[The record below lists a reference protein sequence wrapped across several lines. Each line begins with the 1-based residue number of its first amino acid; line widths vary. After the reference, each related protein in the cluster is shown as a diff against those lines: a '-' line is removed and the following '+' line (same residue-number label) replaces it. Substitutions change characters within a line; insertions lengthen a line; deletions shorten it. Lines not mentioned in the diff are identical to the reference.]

1 MTRKN
6 HDQMYVISSDS
17 PLLADDE
24 TYLEHYGVKGMK
36 WGVRKAVRKV
46 RKNERLRQKAQ
57 KYDTKADMDEHLH
70 PKRRFGNSNGKL
82 GDDILDYGQQRNAIK
97 MREKANAIE
106 RKNNR
111 TRDGETIVKANARR
125 AKANVEAS
133 KLRYKSAKIEADLKV
148 ISKYRVKAA
157 KARMFIAQNE
167 EYIENMRRKSFEYKM
182 RKNRLLGQ
190 QFLQEID
197 DAIANRKIRNR

>member
-1 MTRKN
+1 
-6 HDQMYVISSDS
+6 MYVISSDS

-46 RKNERLRQKAQ
+46 RKNERLLQKAK
-57 KYDTKADMDEHLH
+57 KYDAKADMDEHLH
-70 PKRRFGNSNGKL
+70 PKRRFGDSNGKL

-157 KARMFIAQNE
+157 KARMFVAQNE

-182 RKNRLLGQ
+182 RNNRLLGQ

>member
-1 MTRKN
+1 
-6 HDQMYVISSDS
+6 MYVISSDS
-17 PLLADDE
+17 PLLADDD

-57 KYDTKADMDEHLH
+57 KYDAKADMDEHLH
-70 PKRRFGNSNGKL
+70 PKRRFGDSNGKL
-82 GDDILDYGQQRNAIK
+82 GDDILAYGQQRNAIK

-157 KARMFIAQNE
+157 RARLFIAQNDQF
-167 EYIENMRRKSFEYKM
+167 IENMRRKSWEFKM
-182 RKNRLLGQ
+182 RQNRVLGE
-190 QFLQEID
+190 QFLKEID
-197 DAIANRKIRNR
+197 DAIANRKVRRQ

>member
-1 MTRKN
+1 
-6 HDQMYVISSDS
+6 MYVISSDS

-46 RKNERLRQKAQ
+46 RKNERLRQKAK

-70 PKRRFGNSNGKL
+70 PKRRFGDSNGKL
-82 GDDILDYGQQRNAIK
+82 GDDILDYGQQRKAIK

-157 KARMFIAQNE
+157 KARMFVAQNE

-182 RKNRLLGQ
+182 RQNRLLGQ

>member
-1 MTRKN
+1 
-6 HDQMYVISSDS
+6 MYVISSDS

-46 RKNERLRQKAQ
+46 RKNERLRQKAK

-70 PKRRFGNSNGKL
+70 PKRRFGDSNGKL
-82 GDDILDYGQQRNAIK
+82 GDDILDYGQQRKAIK
-97 MREKANAIE
+97 MREKANTIE

-157 KARMFIAQNE
+157 KARMFVAQNE
-167 EYIENMRRKSFEYKM
+167 QYIENMRRKSFEYKM

>member
-1 MTRKN
+1 
-6 HDQMYVISSDS
+6 MYVISSDS
-17 PLLADDE
+17 PLLVDDE

-46 RKNERLRQKAQ
+46 RKNERLRQKAK
-57 KYDTKADMDEHLH
+57 KYDAKADMDEHLH
-70 PKRRFGNSNGKL
+70 PKRRFGDSNGKL

-157 KARMFIAQNE
+157 KARMFVAQNE

-197 DAIANRKIRNR
+197 DAIANRKVRR

>member
-1 MTRKN
+1 
-6 HDQMYVISSDS
+6 MYVISSDS
-17 PLLADDE
+17 PLLVDDE
-24 TYLEHYGVKGMK
+24 TYLEHYGVKDMK

-70 PKRRFGNSNGKL
+70 PKRRFGDSNGKL

-97 MREKANAIE
+97 MRKKADAIE
-106 RKNNR
+106 RKNDR
-111 TRDGETIVKANARR
+111 MRDGETIVKANARR

-157 KARMFIAQNE
+157 KARMFVAQNE
-167 EYIENMRRKSFEYKM
+167 QYIENMRRKSFEYKM

>member
-1 MTRKN
+1 
-6 HDQMYVISSDS
+6 MYVISSDS

-70 PKRRFGNSNGKL
+70 PKRRFGDSNGKL
-82 GDDILDYGQQRNAIK
+82 GADILDYGQQRNAIK

-125 AKANVEAS
+125 AKANVKAS

-157 KARMFIAQNE
+157 RARMFVAQNDQF
-167 EYIENMRRKSFEYKM
+167 IENMRRKSFEYKM

>member
-1 MTRKN
+1 
-6 HDQMYVISSDS
+6 MYVISSDS

-46 RKNERLRQKAQ
+46 RKNERLRQKAK

-70 PKRRFGNSNGKL
+70 PKRRFGDSNGKL

-125 AKANVEAS
+125 AKANVEAG

-167 EYIENMRRKSFEYKM
+167 QYIENMRRKSFEYKM

>member
-1 MTRKN
+1 
-6 HDQMYVISSDS
+6 MYVISSDS

-24 TYLEHYGVKGMK
+24 TYLEDYGVKGMK

-70 PKRRFGNSNGKL
+70 PKRRFGDSNGKL

-157 KARMFIAQNE
+157 KARMFVAQNE
-167 EYIENMRRKSFEYKM
+167 QYIENMRRKSFEYKM

>member
-1 MTRKN
+1 
-6 HDQMYVISSDS
+6 MYVISSDS

-70 PKRRFGNSNGKL
+70 PKRRFGDSNGKL

-157 KARMFIAQNE
+157 KARLFIAQNDQF
-167 EYIENMRRKSFEYKM
+167 IENMRRKSWEFKM
-182 RKNRLLGQ
+182 RENRVLGE
-190 QFLQEID
+190 QFLKEID
-197 DAIANRKIRNR
+197 DAIANRKVRRR